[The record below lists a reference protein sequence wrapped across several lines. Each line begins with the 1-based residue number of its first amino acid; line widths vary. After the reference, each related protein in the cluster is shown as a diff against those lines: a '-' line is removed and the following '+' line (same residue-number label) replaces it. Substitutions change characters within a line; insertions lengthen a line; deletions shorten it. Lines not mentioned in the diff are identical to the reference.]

1 MKTKELRLF
10 LKGIKNKILMID
22 YCLNGDKLSEFI
34 ELRDIISNF
43 YDESIKAFQKDN
55 SVSDKYFDK
64 TVCQVDESDIED
76 MRRLLMSQRL
86 LLCMTQTTV
95 EQDIINN
102 EKETNRIITLASF
115 VIAILSL
122 ILAIV
127 SVS

>member
-1 MKTKELRLF
+1 
-10 LKGIKNKILMID
+10 MID